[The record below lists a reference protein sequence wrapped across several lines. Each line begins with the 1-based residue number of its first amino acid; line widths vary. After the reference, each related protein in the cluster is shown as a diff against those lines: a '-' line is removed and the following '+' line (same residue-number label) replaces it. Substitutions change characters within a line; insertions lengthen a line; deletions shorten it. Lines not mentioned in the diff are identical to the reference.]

1 VANWHYAAEDL
12 ESVLADDEICQYDL
26 QSRVMQQREPK
37 MGGSVEQLGR
47 MHKGIVIAGYE
58 KPSVSNGDDGLT
70 RRSKLRNSKV
80 SVT

>member
-1 VANWHYAAEDL
+1 MAEDL
-12 ESVLADDEICQYDL
+12 ESVLADDEICQFDL
-26 QSRVMQQREPK
+26 QSREMQQRGPR
-37 MGGSVEQLGR
+37 MLGGSVEQLGR

>member
-1 VANWHYAAEDL
+1 
-12 ESVLADDEICQYDL
+12 
-26 QSRVMQQREPK
+26 MQQREPK